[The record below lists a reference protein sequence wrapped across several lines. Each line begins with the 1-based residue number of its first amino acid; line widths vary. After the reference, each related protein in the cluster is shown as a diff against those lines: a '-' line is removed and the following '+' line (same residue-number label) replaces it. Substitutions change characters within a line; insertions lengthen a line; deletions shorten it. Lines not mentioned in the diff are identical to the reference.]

1 MQIQLRVRQILF
13 SGVIAVTLAAG
24 ACGGNPPPEVEPTPP
39 PMPTAPPPVPIAPP
53 TPVEPPRA
61 VQPEPVL
68 EEEPLIVQSLD
79 ELNRES
85 PLVPVFF
92 GYDSSEIGSDA
103 QSDLQRNATT
113 LRQYSSWVITV
124 EGHCDER
131 GTAEYNL
138 ALGERRALAARDY
151 LISLGISEDRLRTV
165 SYGEEF
171 PFAAGQDEEAWQ
183 LNRRAHFVITA
194 Q

>member
-1 MQIQLRVRQILF
+1 MQIQLTVRQIMF
-13 SGVIAVTLAAG
+13 SGVIAVTLAVG

-39 PMPTAPPPVPIAPP
+39 PAPTAPPPAPIAPP
-53 TPVEPPRA
+53 APVEPPRTI
-61 VQPEPVL
+61 QPEPVL

-92 GYDSSEIGSDA
+92 GYDSSEIGPDA

-151 LISLGISEDRLRTV
+151 LISLGISEDRLRTI

-171 PFAAGQDEEAWQ
+171 PFAPGQDEDAWQ